1 MNRNILLVDDE
12 ERFLATTKTLLE
24 KRGYQVETALNGMD
38 ALEKIGKLS
47 IHLVIL
53 DVKMPI
59 MDGLTTLKKIK
70 HDFPLI
76 EVIMLTGHATIEN
89 AVEGVRL
96 GAADYLTKPVDVD
109 DIAEKIETCLDKR
122 QSIDAQSVRR
132 TDRFKKIRLQLFL
145 SISGILLLFYALF
158 FQVGY
163 SWLSE
168 TCQVLMTSRS
178 LTPIYSYVCRH
189 NQKLVVLLAA
199 VMFLIPIGTWA
210 VVGLLVNRIQ
220 TITQKR
226 DELQFQLFHA
236 SKLASIG
243 ELAAG
248 VAHEINNPLAI
259 IVARCGIIEDFLN
272 PSFNKTPEP
281 EKILDEIKTISQA
294 AFRAQRITRQ
304 LIDFGQKKKPDL
316 VPYNVNQILD
326 EIIDELKAHDFKQGN
341 IEIIRDYA
349 ANIPTIPL
357 DLNQIKQVFLNLLNN
372 ANEAIS
378 ESGTITISTRE
389 KNDYLNI
396 AIEDTGSGMTPG
408 QMKRIFKPF
417 YTTKK
422 VGTATG
428 LSLSVSLSI
437 VESLGGTIDVQSM
450 EGVGST
456 FTVSLPL

>member
-1 MNRNILLVDDE
+1 
-12 ERFLATTKTLLE
+12 
-24 KRGYQVETALNGMD
+24 
-38 ALEKIGKLS
+38 
-47 IHLVIL
+47 
-53 DVKMPI
+53 
-59 MDGLTTLKKIK
+59 
-70 HDFPLI
+70 
-76 EVIMLTGHATIEN
+76 MLTGHATIEN